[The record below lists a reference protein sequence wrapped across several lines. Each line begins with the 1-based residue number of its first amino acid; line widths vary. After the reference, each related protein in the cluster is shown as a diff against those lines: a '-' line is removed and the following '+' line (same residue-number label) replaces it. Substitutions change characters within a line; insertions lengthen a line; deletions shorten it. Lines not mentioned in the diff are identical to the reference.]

1 MRVRGPNDV
10 GGPVQTDPTL
20 LPYASAI
27 TEQKKCWKSLAKTFD
42 HQTLRN
48 NSKQQAT
55 TCGRVCKQT

>member
-1 MRVRGPNDV
+1 MRVRDRNDV
-10 GGPVQTDPTL
+10 GGTVQTDPTL

-27 TEQKKCWKSLAKTFD
+27 TEKKWWELLAKTFD

-55 TCGRVCKQT
+55 TCGRVCKWT